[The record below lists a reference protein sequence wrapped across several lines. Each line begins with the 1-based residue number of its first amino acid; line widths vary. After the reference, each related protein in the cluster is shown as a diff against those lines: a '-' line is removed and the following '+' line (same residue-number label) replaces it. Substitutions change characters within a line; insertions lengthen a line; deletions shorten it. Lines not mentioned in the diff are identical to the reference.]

1 MSKVNIIA
9 AIDEKN
15 GLGKNGIMPWHIPED
30 LRRFKEITQ
39 NHTIIM
45 GRKTFESIGKALP
58 DRTNIVITSNSQFQ
72 AQDVEVVHSL
82 EQALEEA
89 KGDIFVIGGGEI
101 FKQAIEITDKLYL
114 TQIEGDFNCDTFF
127 PDYSKFAN
135 ETFIGAGEI
144 NGIRYKFL
152 ELEK

>member
-1 MSKVNIIA
+1 MKISLIA
-9 AIDEKN
+9 AIDSKN
-15 GLGKNGIMPWHIPED
+15 GLGKSGVMPWHIPED
-30 LRRFKEITQ
+30 LKRFKQITSG
-39 NHTIIM
+39 HTIIM

-58 DRTNIVITSNSQFQ
+58 DRTNIVITQKLELQ
-72 AQDVEVVHSL
+72 VQDALVVHSL
-82 EQALEEA
+82 SEAIEKA

-101 FKQAIEITDKLYL
+101 FKQAISIADKLYL

-127 PDYSKFAN
+127 PDYSAFAK
-135 ETFIGAGEI
+135 ETFIGAGET